1 MEHVPHLL
9 YARLRQGEG
18 HLVLKATYTHNHVG
32 GIKTDGSC
40 PRCLSYAETL
50 ADDTDQRDMEIPFHD
65 DNDEET
71 IQIMKTPPQ
80 TWYPES

>member
-1 MEHVPHLL
+1 MHQ
-9 YARLRQGEG
+9 RMRQGER
-18 HLVLKATYTHNHVG
+18 HLVLKPTYTHNHTD

-40 PRCLSYAETL
+40 PRCNSYAETL
-50 ADDTDQRDMEIPFHD
+50 AIDSIGTSYEIPFHD

>member
-9 YARLRQGEG
+9 QPGLRQSER
-18 HLVLKATYTHNHVG
+18 HLVLRPTYTHNHVG
-32 GIKTDGSC
+32 GIRTDGSC

-50 ADDTDQRDMEIPFHD
+50 AEDTDPRDMEITLHN

>member
-1 MEHVPHLL
+1 MQQHALHTPLQTPGTV
-9 YARLRQGEG
+9 LR
-18 HLVLKATYTHNHVG
+18 VKPTYTHNHTD

-40 PRCLSYAETL
+40 PRCNSYAEIVEEDKIQ
-50 ADDTDQRDMEIPFHD
+50 AIEIPFHD
-65 DNDEET
+65 DNDEPV